1 MKKRI
6 YLLTL
11 ILMAGLCTGCGKEG
25 TESNEG
31 TEIIEGTE
39 INEGTENIEGTESN
53 DLRMEGDSSQAE

>member
-31 TEIIEGTE
+31 TEIMEGTEIIEGIE
-39 INEGTENIEGTESN
+39 INEGTENISI
-53 DLRMEGDSSQAE
+53 